1 MAVFILYVDKEGN
14 PRSLEDLFHFDHI
27 TAALLAID
35 HVHHEIHEAHTYT
48 ASKVITLPAGGS
60 ANILISTGKVAR
72 HEFAHIIY
80 QVISDDVLT
89 VNFFEEPDYAGGNS
103 LVTFNRNREHST
115 EGSMVTLTDSATDS
129 GGGTG
134 TLIWTFKAGANKTVT
149 ASESERFEF
158 ILKEDTKYLLQAIG
172 AQNDIVTFLLDWY
185 EHGEGR

>member
-1 MAVFILYVDKEGN
+1 MGVGIKYIDSAGN
-14 PRSLEDLFHFDHI
+14 EHSLDELFHFDHV

-48 ASKVITLPAGGS
+48 ASKVITLPVGGT
-60 ANILISTGKVAR
+60 ANILILTGKVAR
-72 HEFAHIIY
+72 HEFAHLIY

-89 VNFFEEPDYAGGNS
+89 VNFFEEPDYAGGNA
-103 LVTFNRNREHST
+103 LATFNRNREHT
-115 EGSMVTLTDSATDS
+115 TDDSMVTLADTATDS

-158 ILKEDTKYLLQAIG
+158 ILKEDTKYLLQAVG